1 MNASRDAG
9 IYKPVE
15 FRPIGNYLPYKPL
28 DIWYEQNRLNA
39 NARATDRAILNSG
52 ANQGSKAAALL
63 ASGYNN

>member
-1 MNASRDAG
+1 
-9 IYKPVE
+9 
-15 FRPIGNYLPYKPL
+15 L

-63 ASGYNN
+63 ASGYNNQLASGNLFR